1 MRLRYQLRR
10 IGNAI
15 TLGTPLGLLAARIG
29 GARFATGPR
38 GLVLAEGYRL
48 GFPYAGAFTVGNV
61 LITRGS
67 WDEQLRRNP
76 RLLEHEE
83 GHTWQ
88 WLYCLGLPFLFAYSA
103 CMGWSMIRTGDR
115 ATGNF
120 FERQAGLESGGY
132 LPRRQDPVD

>member
-1 MRLRYQLRR
+1 MELRYQLRR

-15 TLGTPLGLLAARIG
+15 NLSTPLGLLAARIG
-29 GARFATGPR
+29 GARFSSGPR
-38 GLVLAEGYRL
+38 GLVLADGFRPR
-48 GFPYAGAFTVGNV
+48 FPYAMAFTVGNV
-61 LITRGS
+61 VIARDT

-103 CMGWSMIRTGDR
+103 CMGWSWLRTGDR
-115 ATGNF
+115 AKRNF

-132 LPRRQDPVD
+132 V

>member
-10 IGNAI
+10 VGNAVN
-15 TLGTPLGLLAARIG
+15 LSTPFGLLVARIG
-29 GARFATGPR
+29 GARLDRGPR

-48 GFPYAGAFTVGNV
+48 GFPYASAFTVGNV
-61 LITRGS
+61 VIARGA
-67 WDEQLRRNP
+67 WEDQLRRNP

-83 GHTWQ
+83 AHTWQ
-88 WLYCLGLPFLFAYSA
+88 WLYCLGLPFLVVYSA
-103 CMGWSMIRTGDR
+103 CMGWSVLRTGDR

-132 LPRRQDPVD
+132 VPSPLP